1 MALNG
6 LDPMR
11 FIRSTDVVE
20 ILAMRAISARVSEI
34 RAEAAKG

>member
-11 FIRSTDVVE
+11 FIRSSDRVE
-20 ILAMRAISARVSEI
+20 ILAMRAISRRVSEI
-34 RAEAAKG
+34 RAESAK